1 MNPYKLETEILNR
14 LEEKYKYQYIQMTE
28 KNALVDAILYNNN
41 GYKNVPVCLAEI
53 KSRLDDKYS
62 YEKLKDMG
70 VMVTFHKMEKG
81 ITLSKMMGIPFV
93 IFYYFAKED
102 IMLSFRITDSLGTVI
117 TPYRVTSFE
126 TQRSNDYIT
135 DKVVR
140 NNVLIDADKGKR
152 LW

>member
-1 MNPYKLETEILNR
+1 MNPYKIETEVLNR

-62 YEKLKDMG
+62 YENLKKMG
-70 VMVTFHKMEKG
+70 AMVTLHKMEKG
-81 ITLSKMMGIPFV
+81 ITLSKMMGIPFI

-117 TPYRVTSFE
+117 TPYKVTSFE
-126 TQRSNDYIT
+126 TQKSNNYIT
-135 DKVVR
+135 ESVTR
-140 NNVLIDADKGKR
+140 NNVLIDVKHSKK

>member
-1 MNPYKLETEILNR
+1 MNPYKIETEVLNR

-28 KNALVDAILYNNN
+28 KNALVDAILYSNN
-41 GYKNVPVCLAEI
+41 GYKNTPVCLAEI

-62 YEKLKDMG
+62 YENLKKMG
-70 VMVTFHKMEKG
+70 AMVTLHKMEKG
-81 ITLSKMMGIPFV
+81 ITLSKMMGIPFI

-117 TPYRVTSFE
+117 TPYKVTSFE
-126 TQRSNDYIT
+126 TQKSNNYIT
-135 DKVVR
+135 ESVTR
-140 NNVLIDADKGKR
+140 NNVLIDVKHSKK